1 MITIPFRVNQLT
13 LAGLEAWIRL
23 ADNVGTATGHGG
35 GRPGNPDDG
44 SSVT

>member
-23 ADNVGTATGHGG
+23 ADNVGAATTA
-35 GRPGNPDDG
+35 NNLAIW
-44 SSVT
+44 VTVLQ

>member
-23 ADNVGTATGHGG
+23 ADNVGTATAA
-35 GRPGNPDDG
+35 DDLAIRMT
-44 SSVT
+44 VLQ